1 MPGGHG
7 RRPQPRQ
14 HRGSRRLH
22 RDLQRIR
29 RELLPRPEAI
39 RQRGHRPDRLR
50 RCRLH
55 ARVRCARNVDA
66 AVHHLVVARQRHVP
80 RLPHHRQHREIP
92 RARRRGSVRRGRHAR
107 TWRAA
112 RSRHR
117 SRVLRGCADGRRR
130 IELLPRP
137 ARDLSRHHSPLARY
151 LALRDGGGRARRARR
166 RPSIFLTGR
175 TLPLRTAIAAL
186 MTMILIL
193 VGGWVAHAQ
202 ASYEAEPVLNAKDLA
217 TPDLLRGPHFTVDP
231 KVPVKG
237 FLERFT
243 IRSTYGT
250 FQANGLRMLPIRVNE
265 VEAIAK
271 LDDLSKTK
279 EFADAAGRAIARP
292 VTSTVNML
300 VHPVETITGFPDG
313 VARLFDRIELGSERV
328 YQAATAPGQ
337 SGGERAQEA
346 SKRVGMATITA
357 LGFEKERRDL
367 AKSLG
372 VDPYTTNPVLSEK
385 LTNAAW
391 VAFSGRM
398 VIQTATSILV
408 PYSMAMS
415 AVTITNSSIYDTPA
429 ADLIN
434 ADTAIFNET
443 GASEQQVR
451 ALMQNPQYPLSVLT
465 DLALAIRRLQG
476 VPGRDAVVIF
486 AAAARTQVE
495 TRFMAGAVGM
505 LARYHEAVAPIVQ
518 ISAPGPILGRTEAGA
533 LVVPMPVDY
542 IAWTER
548 VAHFPQRPDIQA
560 PEHVGFISGR
570 LSPRAEKEFTK
581 RGWKLWESFTIA
593 AER

>member
-1 MPGGHG
+1 
-7 RRPQPRQ
+7 
-14 HRGSRRLH
+14 
-22 RDLQRIR
+22 
-29 RELLPRPEAI
+29 
-39 RQRGHRPDRLR
+39 
-50 RCRLH
+50 
-55 ARVRCARNVDA
+55 
-66 AVHHLVVARQRHVP
+66 
-80 RLPHHRQHREIP
+80 
-92 RARRRGSVRRGRHAR
+92 
-107 TWRAA
+107 
-112 RSRHR
+112 
-117 SRVLRGCADGRRR
+117 
-130 IELLPRP
+130 
-137 ARDLSRHHSPLARY
+137 
-151 LALRDGGGRARRARR
+151 
-166 RPSIFLTGR
+166 
-175 TLPLRTAIAAL
+175 LRTAIAAL
-186 MTMILIL
+186 MTTALIL

-202 ASYEAEPVLNAKDLA
+202 APAGFEAEPVLNAKDLA
-217 TPDLLRGPHFTVDP
+217 TPELLQGPHFTVDP

-250 FQANGLRMLPIRVNE
+250 FEANGLRMLPIRVNE

-271 LDDLSKTK
+271 LDDLSKTQ

-292 VTSTVNML
+292 VTSTVNMI

-313 VARLFDRIELGSERV
+313 VARLFDRIKLGSERV
-328 YQAATAPGQ
+328 YQAATAQGQ

-372 VDPYTTNPVLSEK
+372 VDPYTTNPVLAEK
-385 LTNAAW
+385 LTDAAW

-415 AVTITNSSIYDTPA
+415 AMTITNSSIYDTPA
-429 ADLIN
+429 ADLVN
-434 ADTAIFNET
+434 AATTIFSET
-443 GASEQQVR
+443 GATDQQVQ
-451 ALMQNPQYPLSVLT
+451 ALVQNPQYSLSVLT
-465 DLALAIRRLQG
+465 DLAVAMRRLQG
-476 VPGRDAVVIF
+476 VPGRDSVVIF

-505 LARYHEAVAPIVQ
+505 LARYHEAVTPIVQ
-518 ISAPGPILGRTEAGA
+518 VSAPGPILGHTATGA
-533 LVVPMPVDY
+533 LVVPLPVDY

-548 VAHFPQRPDIQA
+548 VAHFPRRPDVQA

-570 LSPRAEKEFTK
+570 LSPLANKEFEK
-581 RGWKLWESFTIA
+581 RGWKLFESFTIA

>member
-1 MPGGHG
+1 
-7 RRPQPRQ
+7 
-14 HRGSRRLH
+14 
-22 RDLQRIR
+22 
-29 RELLPRPEAI
+29 
-39 RQRGHRPDRLR
+39 
-50 RCRLH
+50 
-55 ARVRCARNVDA
+55 
-66 AVHHLVVARQRHVP
+66 
-80 RLPHHRQHREIP
+80 
-92 RARRRGSVRRGRHAR
+92 
-107 TWRAA
+107 
-112 RSRHR
+112 
-117 SRVLRGCADGRRR
+117 
-130 IELLPRP
+130 
-137 ARDLSRHHSPLARY
+137 
-151 LALRDGGGRARRARR
+151 
-166 RPSIFLTGR
+166 
-175 TLPLRTAIAAL
+175 
-186 MTMILIL
+186 MTTVLIL
-193 VGGWVAHAQ
+193 VGGWVAQAEAQ

-217 TPDLLRGPHFTVDP
+217 TPDLLKGPHFTVDP

-250 FQANGLRMLPIRVNE
+250 FEANGLRMLPIRVNE

-271 LDDLSKTK
+271 LDELSRTK

-300 VHPVETITGFPDG
+300 VHPVDTITGFPDG
-313 VARLFDRIELGSERV
+313 VARLFDRIKLGSERV

-337 SGGERAQEA
+337 SGGERATEA

-372 VDPYTTNPVLSEK
+372 VDPYTTNSVLSEK

-391 VAFSGRM
+391 VAFSGRF

-415 AVTITNSSIYDTPA
+415 AVTITNTSIYDTPA

-443 GASEQQVR
+443 GATEQQVQ
-451 ALMQNPQYPLSVLT
+451 ALMQNQQYSLTVLT

-505 LARYHEAVAPIVQ
+505 LARYHEAVTPIVQ
-518 ISAPGPILGRTEAGA
+518 ISAPGPILGRTANGT

-542 IAWTER
+542 ISWTER
-548 VAHFPQRPDIQA
+548 VARFPQRPDIQA

-570 LSPRAEKEFTK
+570 LSPLANKEFTK
-581 RGWKLWESFTIA
+581 RGWKLYESFTIA

>member
-1 MPGGHG
+1 M
-7 RRPQPRQ
+7 
-14 HRGSRRLH
+14 
-22 RDLQRIR
+22 
-29 RELLPRPEAI
+29 
-39 RQRGHRPDRLR
+39 
-50 RCRLH
+50 
-55 ARVRCARNVDA
+55 
-66 AVHHLVVARQRHVP
+66 
-80 RLPHHRQHREIP
+80 
-92 RARRRGSVRRGRHAR
+92 
-107 TWRAA
+107 
-112 RSRHR
+112 
-117 SRVLRGCADGRRR
+117 
-130 IELLPRP
+130 
-137 ARDLSRHHSPLARY
+137 
-151 LALRDGGGRARRARR
+151 
-166 RPSIFLTGR
+166 
-175 TLPLRTAIAAL
+175 RTAIAAL
-186 MTMILIL
+186 MTTALIL

-202 ASYEAEPVLNAKDLA
+202 APAGFEAEPVLNAKDLA
-217 TPDLLRGPHFTVDP
+217 TPELLQGPHFTVDP

-250 FQANGLRMLPIRVNE
+250 FEANGLRMLPIRVNE

-271 LDDLSKTK
+271 LDDLSKTQ

-292 VTSTVNML
+292 VTSTVNMI

-313 VARLFDRIELGSERV
+313 VARLFDRIKLGSERV
-328 YQAATAPGQ
+328 YQAATAQGQ

-372 VDPYTTNPVLSEK
+372 VDPYTTNPVLAEK
-385 LTNAAW
+385 LTDAAW

-415 AVTITNSSIYDTPA
+415 AMTITNSSIYDTPA
-429 ADLIN
+429 ADLVN
-434 ADTAIFNET
+434 AATTIFSET
-443 GASEQQVR
+443 GATDQQVQ
-451 ALMQNPQYPLSVLT
+451 ALVQNPQYSLSVLT
-465 DLALAIRRLQG
+465 DLAVAMRRLQG
-476 VPGRDAVVIF
+476 VPGRDSVVIF

-505 LARYHEAVAPIVQ
+505 LARYHEAVTPIVQ
-518 ISAPGPILGRTEAGA
+518 VSAPGPILGHTATGA
-533 LVVPMPVDY
+533 LVVPLPVDY

-548 VAHFPQRPDIQA
+548 VAHFPRRPDVQA

-570 LSPRAEKEFTK
+570 LSPLANKEFEK
-581 RGWKLWESFTIA
+581 RGWKLFESFTIA